1 MQAGQAAGSC
11 RESASRGARTPA
23 GASTCHVLGTGV
35 TPALFLVEVSQAGG
49 PGDDGGANPQQP
61 DETREEKPPET
72 ALTCRSGSAIPTCRP
87 RGPPFCP
94 HQQPRVKETPRVI
107 KAKGEWVPAHLM
119 LKAGARLSQPLAAP
133 GTCPQASP
141 LSWVHLRPSWFL
153 PQATLPGSGSWQCE
167 VLRGNGWD
175 AEDPRAPV
183 VGISRSH
190 RCPHT
195 ASQHVLRAGHRLAV

>member
-11 RESASRGARTPA
+11 RESASRRARTPA

-72 ALTCRSGSAIPTCRP
+72 ALTCHSGSAIPTCRP

-119 LKAGARLSQPLAAP
+119 LKAGAMLSRGSTWVSLPWLLVCSTSSRARGFRRCRFWALEHRLSS
-133 GTCPQASP
+133 GTRAQ
-141 LSWVHLRPSWFL
+141 LLLV
-153 PQATLPGSGSWQCE
+153 
-167 VLRGNGWD
+167 
-175 AEDPRAPV
+175 PRAC
-183 VGISRSH
+183 GIFPDRDQ
-190 RCPHT
+190 T
-195 ASQHVLRAGHRLAV
+195 HVSCIGSCVTRKG